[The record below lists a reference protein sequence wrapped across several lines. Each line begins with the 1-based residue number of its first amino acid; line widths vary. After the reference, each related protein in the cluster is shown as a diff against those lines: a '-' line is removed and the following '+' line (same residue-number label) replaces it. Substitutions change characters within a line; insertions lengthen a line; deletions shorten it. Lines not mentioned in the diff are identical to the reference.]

1 MGKPQANWEEL
12 VTIDHRQSFTRHG
25 NSGVLQI
32 LRPHFPQTSSPPG
45 VPYLREQHYLLKSD
59 GNY

>member
-1 MGKPQANWEEL
+1 MGKPKANWEEL
-12 VTIDHRQSFTRHG
+12 ATADHRQSFRHG

-32 LRPHFPQTSSPPG
+32 LHPDFLHISSPPG
-45 VPYLREQHYLLKSD
+45 IPYLREQHYLLKSD